1 MDRGK
6 IRDFQDLNAWQY
18 GHKLVLMIYALTEKF
33 PSKERFSLID
43 QMRRAVV
50 SVTSNIAEGFGR
62 DTAAEKRR
70 FYAMAMGS
78 LTELQNQTIVARD
91 VSYLSNQDYETVEKL
106 SVVVS
111 KLINGL
117 SKNAFDRIHDS

>member
-33 PSKERFSLID
+33 PTKERFSLID

-50 SVTSNIAEGFGR
+50 SVTSNVAEGFGR

-70 FYAMAMGS
+70 FYSMAMAS
-78 LTELQNQTIVARD
+78 LTELQNQAVVARD
-91 VSYLSNQDYETVEKL
+91 VSYLSEKDFDNVYYCQL
-106 SVVVS
+106 LLVS
-111 KLINGL
+111 
-117 SKNAFDRIHDS
+117 